1 MNEVNAISTSEGDKT
16 PPAAGWPD
24 AKREASQTMDLSAAP
39 LAGRRCPTCH
49 GKGWKLWRH
58 AKPRCGRCNGTG
70 KDTGERSG
78 PANSDYPHHHST

>member
-39 LAGRRCPTCH
+39 LAGRRCPLDNSPC
-49 GKGWKLWRH
+49 
-58 AKPRCGRCNGTG
+58 PCGRRRRRMCSRMLEILLG
-70 KDTGERSG
+70 TGERSG
-78 PANSDYPHHHST
+78 PAND